1 MIKLFIS
8 QPMHGIDDDVVLK
21 KREDA
26 IANAKKFI
34 KSNTG
39 EDEVEVLETFIY
51 EDAPEDAGRL
61 WYLGRSIQMLGR
73 ADYIYFVDGYENANG
88 CIAEEFI
95 AMQYGIKI
103 IREIDI
109 ITGDIYKTCPH
120 CGGSLIN
127 LNKNVINVEEGTE
140 LFK

>member
-1 MIKLFIS
+1 
-8 QPMHGIDDDVVLK
+8 
-21 KREDA
+21 
-26 IANAKKFI
+26 
-34 KSNTG
+34 
-39 EDEVEVLETFIY
+39 
-51 EDAPEDAGRL
+51 
-61 WYLGRSIQMLGR
+61 MLGR